1 MVRVS
6 PHERWLEMVREHPE
20 LHEFLSGLRLGEVL
34 SGTVAAVENF
44 GVFVRLDGGPAH
56 PSYPGVGFVTIPNLS
71 WHHVD
76 DLSDVVA
83 VGQRVSGKF
92 LEYDT
97 LQMEARMS
105 LRALQPDPFQ
115 AFADAVTAG
124 QEFRGPV
131 TMRTPIGMF
140 VLLADGVEGLLPDVD
155 LAVGDEV
162 SVVVTE
168 IDRERRRVVLASGR
182 G

>member
-1 MVRVS
+1 MA
-6 PHERWLEMVREHPE
+6 REHPE
-20 LHEFLSGLRLGEVL
+20 LHEFLSGLRPGEVL

-44 GVFVRLDGGPAH
+44 GVFVRLDKGPAH
-56 PSYPGVGFVTIPNLS
+56 PVFPGVGFVTWPEVT
-71 WHHVD
+71 WRHVD
-76 DLSDVVA
+76 DLSEA
-83 VGQRVSGKF
+83 VRTGERITGEF
-92 LEYDT
+92 LQYDT
-97 LQMEARMS
+97 WNMEARLS

-115 AFADAVTAG
+115 AFADITTNG
-124 QEFRGPV
+124 QELHGPV
-131 TMRTPIGMF
+131 TKVVPFGVF
-140 VLLADGVEGLLPDVD
+140 VQIADGVEGLVPDVD